1 LKKEIKMTKRNEQ
14 IKKYGIEIVEQDEKI
29 WKDRGYTID
38 YDKDL
43 LVKIKEDKIN
53 KDYKIKLVREMKDAL
68 NEYRKFNSQADL
80 SNINSFDVETVE
92 GYLAYMLSLALDYIT
107 ERKE

>member
-1 LKKEIKMTKRNEQ
+1 M
-14 IKKYGIEIVEQDEKI
+14 
-29 WKDRGYTID
+29 
-38 YDKDL
+38 
-43 LVKIKEDKIN
+43 DKIN

-92 GYLAYMLSLALDYIT
+92 GYLAYVLSLALDYIT
-107 ERKE
+107 ERESTK